1 MRGLSSI
8 EISWLLG
15 LFVAALPRQKFKI
28 REFGNTENPGTPRLR
43 MLDGPIDLCIAQ
55 IPLDVQYLTRIDQ
68 IGIFNLV
75 SVSLEQQR
83 PMVGIAV
90 DLVMR

>member
-1 MRGLSSI
+1 
-8 EISWLLG
+8 
-15 LFVAALPRQKFKI
+15 
-28 REFGNTENPGTPRLR
+28 

-55 IPLDVQYLTRIDQ
+55 VPFDVQYLTRIDQ

-83 PMVGIAV
+83 PLVRIAV